1 MERKA
6 LTEEYLILT
15 TNDKGKL
22 PMANSTE
29 TKAGLVAAGIMDLL
43 IEGTIKIEGKKVEVV
58 GPLPGRLNHLD
69 GLYAYLADK
78 TRSVTKVIEDYCMS
92 FSSSRIN
99 QLLADT
105 GNSLRVAGA
114 AAEGKGGLFGNKE
127 LFVPEKVYKEALIE
141 ALKAAAVQAENLSLH
156 DAALASLLKETRNL
170 KQYFPKHENDLMKEK
185 LRSIKNQ
192 QDSKIIREMVGY
204 IDDIMTVMVAAV
216 ITTVN

>member
-6 LTEEYLILT
+6 LTQEYLILT

-43 IEGTIKIEGKKVEVV
+43 LEGAIKIEGKKVEAV
-58 GPLPGRLNHLD
+58 GPLPGSLGHLE
-69 GLYAYLADK
+69 GLYAYLSDK
-78 TRSVTKVIEDYCMS
+78 SRSVTKVIEDYCMS

-99 QLLADT
+99 QLLTDT
-105 GNSLRVAGA
+105 GNSLSAAGA
-114 AAEGKGGLFGNKE
+114 VAEGKGGLFGNRD
-127 LFVPEKVYKEALIE
+127 LFVPEKAFKEALIE
-141 ALKAAAVQAENLSLH
+141 TLKRAAVQVESLSLH

-170 KQYFPKHENDLMKEK
+170 KPYFSKHENDLMKEK
-185 LRSIKNQ
+185 LKAIKNQ

-204 IDDIMTVMVAAV
+204 IDAIMTVMMAAV
-216 ITTVN
+216 IATVN

>member
-1 MERKA
+1 MERKT
-6 LTEEYLILT
+6 LTQEYLILT

-22 PMANSTE
+22 PMTNSTE

-43 IEGTIKIEGKKVEVV
+43 LEGIIKIEGKKVEVV
-58 GPLPGRLNHLD
+58 GPLPDSLGHLD
-69 GLYAYLADK
+69 GLYAYLADRS
-78 TRSVTKVIEDYCMS
+78 RSVTKVIEDYCMS

-114 AAEGKGGLFGNKE
+114 AAEGKGGLFGNRE
-127 LFVPEKVYKEALIE
+127 LFVPEKTYKEALIE
-141 ALKAAAVQAENLSLH
+141 ALKAAAIQAESLSLH

-170 KQYFPKHENDLMKEK
+170 KPYFSRHENDRMKEK
-185 LRSIKNQ
+185 LKAIKNQ

-204 IDDIMTVMVAAV
+204 IDDIMAVMVAAV
-216 ITTVN
+216 IATVN